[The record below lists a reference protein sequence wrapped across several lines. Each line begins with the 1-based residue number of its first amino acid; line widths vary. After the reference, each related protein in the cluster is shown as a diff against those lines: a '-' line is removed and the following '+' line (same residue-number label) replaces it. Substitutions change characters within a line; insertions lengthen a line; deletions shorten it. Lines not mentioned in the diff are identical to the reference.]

1 MSKKKKKPNALIKAL
16 RGAAPPRGLTYGA
29 IAVFTVLY
37 AVSILFYLSHFR
49 AYFNICQEKYV
60 TYQGSALSVASERN
74 YGYRSGSAFSYIY
87 TITLENGKNVSV
99 YSRWVEQAGCEDTL
113 LTSLSSERTYVYIPR
128 PAYSNNSYPL
138 ISVSEASEEILPMDA
153 VTGFYRKHILT
164 LVFTLPAIV
173 AFFLLLYVSM
183 CIFYVCL
190 TKRKKRNKGRKK
202 TQDGRRN
209 E

>member
-1 MSKKKKKPNALIKAL
+1 MDKTW
-16 RGAAPPRGLTYGA
+16 LT
-29 IAVFTVLY
+29 
-37 AVSILFYLSHFR
+37 
-49 AYFNICQEKYV
+49 FNIVDLDTRIKEPGQEKYV

-74 YGYRSGSAFSYIY
+74 YGYRSGSAFSYSY
-87 TITLENGKNVSV
+87 TFTLENGKNVSV

-138 ISVSEASEEILPMDA
+138 ISVSEAGEEILPMDA

>member
-74 YGYRSGSAFSYIY
+74 YGYR
-87 TITLENGKNVSV
+87 NVSV

-138 ISVSEASEEILPMDA
+138 ISVSEAGEEILPMDA

-173 AFFLLLYVSM
+173 AFFLLLYVII